1 MSTPAP
7 APDALLLFAV
17 LSSTWETVW
26 PGVRHPLEKTFGPV
40 HDLGE
45 RLLFTHTDYY
55 NAELGTPLYRRLLY
69 AEKLYPQDQLAEAKL
84 QSNAIE
90 DSWRDPQGRRRIN
103 LDPGLLSLERLVLA
117 TGKGFTHR
125 IYLKDG
131 IWADLTLIYQKG
143 AWRSF
148 SWTFADYADAP
159 LQAWLTRL
167 RKYYKQQQ
175 KTERQ

>member
-1 MSTPAP
+1 MSTPTP
-7 APDALLLFAV
+7 APDALLVFAV

-26 PGVRHPLEKTFGPV
+26 PHVGRQLAETFGPV
-40 HDLGE
+40 HDFGE

-69 AEKLYPQDQLAEAKL
+69 AETLYPQDRLAEAKL
-84 QSNAIE
+84 QTNAIE
-90 DSWRDPQGRRRIN
+90 DSWRDTQGRRRIN

-125 IYLKDG
+125 IYLQEG

-148 SWTFADYADAP
+148 SWTFADYAEP
-159 LQAWLTRL
+159 TLQAWLTRL
-167 RKYYKQQQ
+167 REYYKQRR
-175 KTERQ
+175 K